1 MKSCVIR
8 WAAVFFLLIS
18 VPCLAQDHEGST
30 SVREGVAHV
39 INDLDFEDV
48 RDIRVPGI
56 AGSGT
61 VEDAVTALSS
71 GDSISA
77 EDAVSSII
85 RMFLDSVSGLGRFM
99 LSMMLPV
106 LLSGLLSLVFGEGT
120 SANGM
125 LARSVSFML
134 FLIPVISAVI
144 AELDHARET
153 ITNITEQMDR
163 LLPILLTLLTALGG
177 NASTAFFHPVVV
189 AASGSMVFLAREV
202 ILRLVMC
209 TCAVTAVNHLS
220 DRVHLSRMAQLLRSA
235 VCWLLGVSF
244 TVFLGAMSLQGVCS
258 ASIDGVA
265 IRAAKYAVDNFVP
278 IVGGM
283 FSDTMETIVGC
294 TLIVKN
300 ALGVT
305 CALVLLGTALSPLV
319 RTAAVVFVMKM
330 SAALLEP
337 IAQPEVVRAIGDF
350 ARTIILFF
358 VTMLC
363 VCTMYFFLIVQLL
376 LVGNLTAMFR

>member
-18 VPCLAQDHEGST
+18 VPCLAQDIEGST

-61 VEDAVTALSS
+61 VEDAVAALSS

-106 LLSGLLSLVFGEGT
+106 LLSGLLSLVFVEGT

-134 FLIPVISAVI
+134 FLIPVISA
-144 AELDHARET
+144 APKDCNR
-153 ITNITEQMDR
+153 
-163 LLPILLTLLTALGG
+163 
-177 NASTAFFHPVVV
+177 
-189 AASGSMVFLAREV
+189 
-202 ILRLVMC
+202 
-209 TCAVTAVNHLS
+209 
-220 DRVHLSRMAQLLRSA
+220 
-235 VCWLLGVSF
+235 
-244 TVFLGAMSLQGVCS
+244 
-258 ASIDGVA
+258 
-265 IRAAKYAVDNFVP
+265 
-278 IVGGM
+278 
-283 FSDTMETIVGC
+283 
-294 TLIVKN
+294 
-300 ALGVT
+300 
-305 CALVLLGTALSPLV
+305 
-319 RTAAVVFVMKM
+319 
-330 SAALLEP
+330 
-337 IAQPEVVRAIGDF
+337 
-350 ARTIILFF
+350 IIS
-358 VTMLC
+358 
-363 VCTMYFFLIVQLL
+363 Q
-376 LVGNLTAMFR
+376 

>member
-18 VPCLAQDHEGST
+18 VPCLAQDHEGSK

-319 RTAAVVFVMKM
+319 RTAAVVFVMKL